1 MTDKEKKTQSE
12 KRIDENQRFKYIGF
26 EVFPRKPKDLFKSDA
41 DREKFVES
49 VKKKREK
56 GELIRE
62 ECTLIED
69 RVSMGERLVLAVASV
84 VILIALFLPWYS
96 VYTEV
101 QETPAATATE
111 AAPAAAPTDTLG
123 IANED
128 VVVADSAAVAPSDAE
143 GGVEAVVPPPAD
155 STQVAEQTAQA
166 EQQGDQ
172 SSGEEIIHGLI
183 SRARVER
190 TYTRESAIGGLFSLG
205 SVGSYVF
212 GSGFIL
218 VITGILFIVMT
229 LLAIALPVLTLYL
242 VFGAKGTADQKAL
255 LMKKYLKLNWIPVG
269 VFFLAMILSFFGAS
283 YGFGDPTAV
292 FTSLGDSYGIAT
304 FMNSLSWG
312 VFISLAA
319 FILLAAK
326 GIEI

>member
-1 MTDKEKKTQSE
+1 MTDKEKKTQTQ

-41 DREKFVES
+41 DRQKYVES

-56 GELIRE
+56 GELLRE
-62 ECTLIED
+62 ECTLVED
-69 RVSMGERLVLAVASV
+69 RVSMGERLVLAIASV

-96 VYTEV
+96 AYTEI
-101 QETPAATATE
+101 EEKPAATAAA
-111 AAPAAAPTDTLG
+111 AAPADTLG
-123 IANED
+123 IGNED

-143 GGVEAVVPPPAD
+143 GGVEAVVPPTGD

-166 EQQGDQ
+166 EQQGAQ
-172 SSGEEIIHGLI
+172 SSGEEIIHGLV
-183 SRARVER
+183 SRVKMVR
-190 TYTRESAIGGLFSLG
+190 TYTRTSAIGGLFSLG

-212 GSGFIL
+212 GSGFVL

-229 LLAIALPVLTLYL
+229 LLAIALPLLTLYL
-242 VFGAKGTADQKAL
+242 VFGAKGTPDEKAL

-292 FTSLGDSYGIAT
+292 FTSLGDSYSIAT

>member
-1 MTDKEKKTQSE
+1 
-12 KRIDENQRFKYIGF
+12 
-26 EVFPRKPKDLFKSDA
+26 
-41 DREKFVES
+41 
-49 VKKKREK
+49 
-56 GELIRE
+56 
-62 ECTLIED
+62 
-69 RVSMGERLVLAVASV
+69 MGERLVLAVASV